1 MFVERVNDYTD
12 ERFQKEILNQ
22 HGAFLIEESP
32 YSVKIV
38 SLHKAVISGKDPSLF
53 EKVIE
58 TFRYYAEHITVFIDE
73 QGNIVKKYPDVKLF
87 PVNLFDIQPSQLFVN
102 ENKLEAVS
110 TFVNTS
116 EDVVI
121 PLMENEGEYISLD
134 GHTRMKAAELKGIE
148 TVYGLRSHDEDYG
161 IDFSR
166 IAKRKKITS
175 IKDVKVLNDEDY
187 DREWIQ
193 LCENT
198 HVE

>member
-12 ERFQKEILNQ
+12 ERFEKDVLNQ
-22 HGAFLIEESP
+22 HGAFLIHGRP

-38 SLHKAVISGKDPSLF
+38 SLHTAVITGEDKNLF
-53 EKVIE
+53 ETVIE
-58 TFRYYAEHITVFIDE
+58 TFRYYAEHITIFIDDRS
-73 QGNIVKKYPDVKLF
+73 NIVKKYPDVKLF
-87 PVNLFDIQPSQLFVN
+87 RVNLYDIQPSQLFVN

-121 PLMENEGEYISLD
+121 PLMENKGELISLD

-161 IDFSR
+161 VDFSR
-166 IAKRKKITS
+166 IAKRRNITS
-175 IKDVKVLNDEDY
+175 IKDIKVLNDKDY
-187 DREWIQ
+187 DRAWIQ
-193 LCENT
+193 FCENI
-198 HVE
+198 HE

>member
-1 MFVERVNDYTD
+1 MFVERVNEYTD
-12 ERFQKEILNQ
+12 ERFEREVLNQ
-22 HGAFLIEESP
+22 HGAFLIYDRP

-38 SLHKAVISGKDPSLF
+38 SLHTAVVSGEDKNLF
-53 EKVIE
+53 EAVIE

-87 PVNLFDIQPSQLFVN
+87 PVNLYDIQPSQLFVN

-121 PLMENEGEYISLD
+121 PLMKNEGEYISLD

-148 TVYGLRSHDEDYG
+148 TVYGFRSHDEDYG
-161 IDFSR
+161 IAFSR
-166 IAKRKKITS
+166 EAKKRKITS

-187 DREWIQ
+187 DRKWIQ
-193 LCENT
+193 FCENIS
-198 HVE
+198 E

>member
-12 ERFQKEILNQ
+12 ERFEKDVLNQ
-22 HGAFLIEESP
+22 HGAFLIHGRP

-38 SLHKAVISGKDPSLF
+38 SLHTAVITGEDKNLF
-53 EKVIE
+53 ETVIE
-58 TFRYYAEHITVFIDE
+58 TFRYYAEHITIFIDDRS
-73 QGNIVKKYPDVKLF
+73 NIVKKYPDVKLF
-87 PVNLFDIQPSQLFVN
+87 RVNLYDIQPSQLFVN

-121 PLMENEGEYISLD
+121 PLMENKGELISLD

-161 IDFSR
+161 VDFSR
-166 IAKRKKITS
+166 IAKRRNITS
-175 IKDVKVLNDEDY
+175 IKDVKVLNDKDY
-187 DREWIQ
+187 DRAWIQ
-193 LCENT
+193 FCENI
-198 HVE
+198 HE

>member
-12 ERFQKEILNQ
+12 ERFEKDVLNQ
-22 HGAFLIEESP
+22 HGAFLIHGRP

-38 SLHKAVISGKDPSLF
+38 SLHTAVITGEDKNLF
-53 EKVIE
+53 ETVIE
-58 TFRYYAEHITVFIDE
+58 TFRYYAEHITIFIDDRS
-73 QGNIVKKYPDVKLF
+73 NIVKKYPDVKLF
-87 PVNLFDIQPSQLFVN
+87 RVNLYDIQPSQLFVN

-121 PLMENEGEYISLD
+121 PLMENKGELISLD

-161 IDFSR
+161 VDFSK
-166 IAKRKKITS
+166 IAKRRNITS
-175 IKDVKVLNDEDY
+175 IKDVKVLNDKDY
-187 DREWIQ
+187 DRAWIQ
-193 LCENT
+193 FCENI
-198 HVE
+198 HE

>member
-12 ERFQKEILNQ
+12 ERFEKDVLNQ
-22 HGAFLIEESP
+22 HGAFLIHDRP

-38 SLHKAVISGKDPSLF
+38 SLHTAVITGEDKNLF
-53 EKVIE
+53 ETVIE
-58 TFRYYAEHITVFIDE
+58 TFRYYAEHITIFIDDRS
-73 QGNIVKKYPDVKLF
+73 NIVKKYPDVKLF
-87 PVNLFDIQPSQLFVN
+87 QVNLYDIQPSQLFVN

-110 TFVNTS
+110 TFVNKS

-161 IDFSR
+161 VVFSR
-166 IAKRKKITS
+166 IAKRRNITS
-175 IKDVKVLNDEDY
+175 IKDVKVLNDKDY
-187 DREWIQ
+187 DRAWIQ
-193 LCENT
+193 FCENI
-198 HVE
+198 HE